1 MYRYRMNKKI
11 RIAVQALSAALL
23 NGYAAGFLNKK
34 IYTGKLKGFCVPVLN
49 CYSCP
54 GAIGSCPIGALQTV
68 IGYPVGKLPFY
79 TLGFIMLI
87 GICIGRLAC
96 GIICPFGFLQDLL
109 VKIPLP
115 KIRINKKIDKSFRFL
130 KYLILIILVIIL
142 PALFN
147 DSSAYSLPYFCKY
160 ACPAGTLEGGIFHV
174 LTNASL
180 RSLIGVLFDWKL
192 AFLIAV
198 LLFSIFIPRFFCR
211 YLCPLGGLYSLFN
224 RISLFRLDL
233 DRSKCIDCGKCE
245 RACPMS
251 VDIRKNINSGEC
263 IRCGICRSEC
273 PTDAIEAERLLNK
286 AKSTNNTR
294 N

>member
-1 MYRYRMNKKI
+1 MNKKI

-54 GAIGSCPIGALQTV
+54 GAFGSCPIGALQTV
-68 IGYPVGKLPFY
+68 IGYPVGKFPFY
-79 TLGFIMLI
+79 TLGIIMII

-115 KIRINKKIDKSFRFL
+115 KIRINKKIDNLFRFL
-130 KYLILIILVIIL
+130 KYLILIIFVIIL

-147 DSSAYSLPYFCKY
+147 DSSVYSLPYFCKY
-160 ACPAGTLEGGIFHV
+160 VCPAGTMEGGIFHV
-174 LTNASL
+174 LTNSSL
-180 RSLIGVLFDWKL
+180 HSLIGVLFDWKL
-192 AFLIAV
+192 AILIGV

-211 YLCPLGGLYSLFN
+211 YLCPLGGFYSLFN

-245 RACPMS
+245 RACPMA

-263 IRCGICRSEC
+263 IRCGICRAEC
-273 PTDAIEAERLLNK
+273 PTDAIEAEKLFALARKNE
-286 AKSTNNTR
+286 NP
-294 N
+294 